1 MKLLYIIFY
10 IFFLTNI
17 YYILDTFNTSN
28 QKSLSSINDILK
40 HPILFKNNVK
50 CNSDSGIN
58 LKLTLRKKDGNDI
71 NLVVPYSGFIFI
83 VDADSFYKIEIDTY
97 GNYKSIIYHI
107 SNSSSLKIHNLINDN
122 LSNIDDSI
130 IQSILKNEKYMVVNL
145 YNSFFVQSNNSYISE
160 PTNDIIC
167 EAKITIDD
175 ASKILKLDDSTI
187 SKFRDRDKK
196 RKEKLKKHNNSVL
209 NLNIIDTE
217 IYNLKDI
224 FTFYRAFFNIV
235 FPGLLNRGNMSSYY
249 GTINFIMSKITFNM
263 VFKDISNENIS
274 RYLLNL
280 EDQYSNLDLQYS
292 YKSILSYWDTI
303 KNFTDKED
311 YEAHEA
317 IDLVK
322 KILEYSYLLLN
333 KEQVS

>member
-1 MKLLYIIFY
+1 
-10 IFFLTNI
+10 
-17 YYILDTFNTSN
+17 
-28 QKSLSSINDILK
+28 
-40 HPILFKNNVK
+40 
-50 CNSDSGIN
+50 
-58 LKLTLRKKDGNDI
+58 
-71 NLVVPYSGFIFI
+71 
-83 VDADSFYKIEIDTY
+83 
-97 GNYKSIIYHI
+97 
-107 SNSSSLKIHNLINDN
+107 
-122 LSNIDDSI
+122 
-130 IQSILKNEKYMVVNL
+130 MVVNL